1 MQNLFTAAFGEL
13 SDQFIPRVKISDKI
27 IRDFSQQNPPN
38 QVFIITGVRGSGK
51 TVLLSSFVSYFEV
64 QEDWIVINLNPD
76 GDLLQ
81 DFANDL
87 YENNSMAEIFRSLKT
102 SPSDFGILPEIAIAR
117 MLKKTQEKNKKVL
130 ITIDDIKNTK
140 NAERF
145 ISEFQIFLRQDLP
158 VYLLMAGL
166 PENVDLLQNNDILTF
181 LYRAPKM
188 FLGPLNLSYIS
199 GIYKKSIPN
208 LTENDADEMAI
219 ITKGYPYAFQLLGYF
234 TYENDGNFRLA
245 ECECKLYLEKHV
257 YEKIWAELS
266 PVSRQILYE
275 TAKSETGQ
283 IKEIREKLNI
293 KPNQISP
300 YRDKLIRKG
309 IISGEDFGKIKFMLP
324 YFSEFVVRKYSATEL

>member
-199 GIYKKSIPN
+199 DIYKKNTAITSIVFPN
-208 LTENDADEMAI
+208 C
-219 ITKGYPYAFQLLGYF
+219 P
-234 TYENDGNFRLA
+234 FR
-245 ECECKLYLEKHV
+245 
-257 YEKIWAELS
+257 
-266 PVSRQILYE
+266 
-275 TAKSETGQ
+275 
-283 IKEIREKLNI
+283 
-293 KPNQISP
+293 ISA
-300 YRDKLIRKG
+300 
-309 IISGEDFGKIKFMLP
+309 
-324 YFSEFVVRKYSATEL
+324 VT